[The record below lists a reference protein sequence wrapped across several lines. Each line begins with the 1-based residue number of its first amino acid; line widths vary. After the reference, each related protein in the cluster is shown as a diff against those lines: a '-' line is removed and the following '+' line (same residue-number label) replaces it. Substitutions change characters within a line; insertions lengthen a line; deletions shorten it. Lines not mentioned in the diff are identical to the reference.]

1 MRASSNRPLVR
12 ALRALGRSSLAAL
25 LLASGATAQTPEPAA
40 TGSRTEAAE
49 HAARDATPTPPS
61 AADKAG
67 GDSAPVTP
75 KPDQTG
81 AAKASKRASEPF
93 KPSERIEAE
102 SVVSFPEDI

>member
-1 MRASSNRPLVR
+1 MRASSDRPLAR
-12 ALRALGRSSLAAL
+12 ALHALGRTALAAL

-40 TGSRTEAAE
+40 TGSRAEAAGN
-49 HAARDATPTPPS
+49 AARAATPTPPS
-61 AADKAG
+61 ATDEAG

-81 AAKASKRASEPF
+81 AAKPSKRTSEPF